1 MIMIILIGSQKT
13 GWVPQ
18 YHHFQ
23 NLQLHMVCHMLSEI
37 VNHVLKLCLLI
48 CQTPFSVLHNHSCG
62 PTIEQPPTMENP
74 CCITSYRHQ
83 VTAGLPLHERI
94 CFLNAGGTTG
104 TAHKRH
110 NTIRSTAALGPST
123 ALTAP
128 PFVVAADAG
137 LVAADTARGS
147 TSGDKPCN
155 RANGG
160 EMAAIKA

>member
-1 MIMIILIGSQKT
+1 M
-13 GWVPQ
+13 
-18 YHHFQ
+18 H
-23 NLQLHMVCHMLSEI
+23 NELQA
-37 VNHVLKLCLLI
+37 
-48 CQTPFSVLHNHSCG
+48 
-62 PTIEQPPTMENP
+62 
-74 CCITSYRHQ
+74 
-83 VTAGLPLHERI
+83 AGLPLPERI
-94 CFLNAGGTTG
+94 YFLNVGGTTG
-104 TAHKRH
+104 SAHKRH
-110 NTIRSTAALGPST
+110 NAIRPTAALGPST